1 MSHNKSSIP
10 TVYLKANSI
19 WPKSNNNKQMKQFIL
34 SLLITIYFGT
44 AVIAQDQRPQLYP
57 GQKEQKIEALYVA
70 FMTREL
76 NLTEDE
82 AQKFWPVHAQFDK
95 EVRDVRMETS
105 ELERQQQVLNIKKK
119 YQDRFVKILGANRTN
134 EFFIKDGEFRK
145 KLLERLK
152 KMRQNN
158 GAFMRR
164 NNNQPGTPNNN

>member
-1 MSHNKSSIP
+1 
-10 TVYLKANSI
+10 
-19 WPKSNNNKQMKQFIL
+19 MKQFIL
-34 SLLITIYFGT
+34 SLLISISCST
-44 AVIAQDQRPQLYP
+44 AVFAQQERPQLSP
-57 GQKEQKIEALYVA
+57 GQREQKIEALYVA
-70 FMTREL
+70 YMTREL
-76 NLTEDE
+76 SLTEDE

-95 EVRDVRMETS
+95 EVRDVRIETS

-119 YQDRFVKILGANRTN
+119 YQDRFVKILGAARTN

-164 NNNQPGTPNNN
+164 NNNQPGSTNNN

>member
-1 MSHNKSSIP
+1 
-10 TVYLKANSI
+10 
-19 WPKSNNNKQMKQFIL
+19 MKKYIL
-34 SLLITIYFGT
+34 SLLVTIFLGT
-44 AVIAQDQRPQLYP
+44 AAMAQQQRPQVSP
-57 GQKEQKIEALYVA
+57 EQREQKIEALYVA
-70 FMTREL
+70 YMTREL

-95 EVRDVRMETS
+95 EVRDVRMESS

-134 EFFIKDGEFRK
+134 DFFIKDGEFRK
-145 KLLERLK
+145 KLIERLK

-164 NNNQPGTPNNN
+164 NN